1 MSEKTLL
8 KKEKN
13 GAFLILFK
21 DNSRKEVFLV
31 FRSDY
36 PIWVLTG
43 GGIEKGET
51 AQKAAVREAEEETG
65 FKVKLIKKIG
75 IYHVLNKRERLIR
88 KTYFFE
94 GRRIDGDFKP
104 EFPGCKGK
112 WFNVDSLPVDIT
124 FRTKQEILDALN
136 FPYQPFS
143 KTIRQE
149 PVLDNFQLL
158 LRHPIAAAKYIRN
171 KYLNRLH

>member
-1 MSEKTLL
+1 MSEENHL

-13 GAFLILFK
+13 GVFLILFK
-21 DNSRKEVFLV
+21 DNVRKEVFLV

-51 AQKAAVREAEEETG
+51 AEKAALREAEEETG

-75 IYHVLNKRERLIR
+75 TYRVLNKKAELLRI
-88 KTYFFE
+88 TFFFE
-94 GRRIDGDFKP
+94 GRRTDGDFKP

-112 WFNVDSLPVDIT
+112 WFNIESLPVDLT
-124 FRTKQEILDALN
+124 FRTKQKIFDALN
-136 FPYQPFS
+136 FSGQSFI
-143 KTIRQE
+143 KTIKQE
-149 PVLDNFQLL
+149 PVLDNFQIL
-158 LRHPIAAAKYIRN
+158 LRHPIAAVRYIRD
-171 KYLNRLH
+171 KYLK